1 MVDIF
6 LLLVF
11 LEHKGATSRAG
22 TGIPFR
28 CTCVHTRFLVVFVLL
43 NLCVEFDTTDATGRA
58 GTATLSEHMN
68 STPVCS
74 EGLVAEF

>member
-1 MVDIF
+1 VVDIF

-11 LEHKGATSRAG
+11 LEHKGATIRAG

-28 CTCVHTRFLVVFVLL
+28 CTWVYSRFLVGFVLL
-43 NLCVEFDTTDATGRA
+43 NHCVEFDTSRA
-58 GTATLSEHMN
+58 GTATLSNHMS

-74 EGLVAEF
+74 EVLVAW